1 MPLPTLIFLHAL
13 GMSAASWALVRERLG
28 NVPTVALDLPGFGAN
43 SAGGTGDVAAMVAA
57 VRPVVAEAG
66 RCVLVG
72 HSMGGKIA
80 TILAAET
87 GDAVAGVVLV
97 AASPPAPE
105 PMDEARRARMIG
117 WFADGGI
124 AAADAAA
131 FVDAN
136 CAAPLPQALR
146 DRAIADV
153 VRSDR
158 AAWTGWLARGS
169 REDWR
174 ARVGTLAMPALIV
187 AGAEDGDLDEAAQ
200 RRLNLPHYP
209 AGRVEVVAEAAHLI
223 PLEQPDRLAA
233 LIADHLRRIDQ
244 A

>member
-1 MPLPTLIFLHAL
+1 MPVPTVIFLHAL
-13 GMSAASWALVRERLG
+13 GMSAQSWRLVRERLG
-28 NVPTVALDLPGFGAN
+28 DMPSVAVDLPGFGMAN
-43 SAGGTGDVAAMVAA
+43 AGGSGDVAAMVEA
-57 VRPVVAEAG
+57 VQPVVAETG

-80 TILAAET
+80 TIVAAQA
-87 GDAVAGVVLV
+87 GAAVRGVVLV

-105 PMDEARRARMIG
+105 PMDEARRKKMIG
-117 WFADGGI
+117 WFAGGGI
-124 AAADAAA
+124 SPGDAAA

-136 CAAPLPQALR
+136 CAAPLPPALR

-153 VRSDR
+153 RRSR
-158 AAWTGWLARGS
+158 AAAWTGWLEHGS

-174 ARVGTLAMPALIV
+174 DRVGSVRRPALIV
-187 AGAEDGDLDEAAQ
+187 AGAGDGDLGPAAQ

-209 AGRVEVVAEAAHLI
+209 AGRIEVVADAAHLI
-223 PLEQPDRLAA
+223 PEEQPDRLAE
-233 LIADHLRRIDQ
+233 LIAGHVRAVDQ

>member
-1 MPLPTLIFLHAL
+1 MPLPTLVFLHAL
-13 GMSAASWALVRERLG
+13 GMSAASWVLVRARLG
-28 NVPTVALDLPGFGAN
+28 DVPSVALDLPGFGAEG
-43 SAGGTGDVAAMVAA
+43 AEGIGDVAEMVAA

-66 RCVLVG
+66 PCVLVG

-80 TILAAET
+80 TIVAAQA

-105 PMDEARRARMIG
+105 PMDEARRNRMIG
-117 WFADGGI
+117 WFASGGI
-124 AAADAAA
+124 AAPDAAA

-136 CAAPLPQALR
+136 CAAQLTPALR
-146 DRAIADV
+146 DQAIADV
-153 VRSDR
+153 ERSAP
-158 AAWTGWLARGS
+158 AAWTGWLERGS

-187 AGAEDGDLDEAAQ
+187 AGAEDGDLGEAAQ

-209 AGRVEVVAEAAHLI
+209 AARVEVVADAAHLI

-233 LIADHLRRIDQ
+233 LIADHVRRIDQ